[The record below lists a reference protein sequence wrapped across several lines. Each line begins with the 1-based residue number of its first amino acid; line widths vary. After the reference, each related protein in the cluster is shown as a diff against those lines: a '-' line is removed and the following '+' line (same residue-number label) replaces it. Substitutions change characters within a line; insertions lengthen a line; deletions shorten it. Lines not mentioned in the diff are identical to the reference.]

1 MAALDASLYYSVGCG
16 IILAIVYA
24 VSHLQFENI
33 STKIRLALRKSQ
45 KGGLEEHTTSRGTA
59 GAADAVITPKIS
71 PSWWNEEE
79 IFQLDRRAIFSKVNQ
94 PARIVQRHCTDDCI

>member
-24 VSHLQFENI
+24 LSHLPFENI

-45 KGGLEEHTTSRGTA
+45 KAGLEEHTTLLETA
-59 GAADAVITPKIS
+59 GAADAVLTPKIS
-71 PSWWNEEE
+71 PSWWNDEE
-79 IFQLDRRAIFSKVNQ
+79 IFQLERRAIFSKVNQ
-94 PARIVQRHCTDDCI
+94 PALRVQRPCTDD